1 LLLSIGA
8 IIIGLIILV
17 WSADKFVEGASATA
31 NHLGVPTLLI
41 GMVIVGFGTS
51 APEVA
56 VAAIAAMDGNPN
68 LALGNAFGSNIA
80 NIALILGVT
89 ALLVPIAV
97 HSSII
102 KKEFPILIII
112 TLFSGFILLNG
123 VISRTEGIILLLGFV
138 AIIVWQ
144 VYTAIKNKKDSLAT
158 ESEEEIEGLDM
169 SLKQGIFWLIAGIVL
184 LVISSK
190 MLVWG
195 AVNIATALGVS
206 DLIIGLTI
214 VAVGTSLP
222 ELAAAIAAVKKGEH
236 DLAIGNVVGS
246 NMFNIL
252 LVIGVGAVIT
262 PMTNIPDVALY
273 RDFLVMLGLTI
284 ALFIMA
290 YGFNGKDGHINRIEG
305 GLLLFAFIAY
315 MGMLT
320 FTSLALL

>member
-1 LLLSIGA
+1 MLLSIGA

-31 NHLGVPTLLI
+31 NHLGVPILLI

-56 VAAIAAMDGNPN
+56 VATIAAMNGNPN

-123 VISRTEGIILLLGFV
+123 VISRTEGVILLLGFV
-138 AIIVWQ
+138 AIIIWQ

-158 ESEEEIEGLDM
+158 ESEEEIEG
-169 SLKQGIFWLIAGIVL
+169 
-184 LVISSK
+184 
-190 MLVWG
+190 
-195 AVNIATALGVS
+195 
-206 DLIIGLTI
+206 
-214 VAVGTSLP
+214 
-222 ELAAAIAAVKKGEH
+222 
-236 DLAIGNVVGS
+236 
-246 NMFNIL
+246 
-252 LVIGVGAVIT
+252 
-262 PMTNIPDVALY
+262 
-273 RDFLVMLGLTI
+273 
-284 ALFIMA
+284 
-290 YGFNGKDGHINRIEG
+290 
-305 GLLLFAFIAY
+305 
-315 MGMLT
+315 
-320 FTSLALL
+320 